1 MPGASQTME
10 PETGL
15 GPGRERYDWSFDIR
29 LLRQD
34 KVSFRVIYLAKILEI
49 LGPYIE
55 SKHEA
60 LK

>member
-1 MPGASQTME
+1 ME

-15 GPGRERYDWSFDIR
+15 GPAGRERYDWSFDIR
-29 LLRQD
+29 VLRQD